1 VEEVGE
7 VSVTTARPV
16 PLPPVGEGEALAEAA
31 HVILRLCGV
40 LLGNGSTDRGLMSH
54 IVRGEQ
60 HIERCQVG
68 MWVTPGGPRPEGDP
82 CAARCQR
89 AHAAI
94 DQAEAWLQRYDA
106 VTVQRHEQA
115 ALFTEEAVS

>member
-1 VEEVGE
+1 M
-7 VSVTTARPV
+7 SSPTTARPI
-16 PLPPVGEGEALAEAA
+16 PLPPVESGEALTEAA

-60 HIERCQVG
+60 HIERCQIG

-94 DQAEAWLQRYDA
+94 DQAEAWLKRYDA
-106 VTVQRHEQA
+106 VTVQRHEQV
-115 ALFTEEAVS
+115 ALFAGEAVS